1 MTEPDNSKTN
11 FAGTYFDRDSVLR
24 LARLANIFAWT
35 LLIYYAAQAGMA
47 LTIFILQLLR
57 GLMVLPGFTDYAQQI
72 LWILQPAIPGLWYFI
87 GIQAIGKILLIF
99 MDMEDNTRRAA
110 RK

>member
-47 LTIFILQLLR
+47 LTIFIL
-57 GLMVLPGFTDYAQQI
+57 
-72 LWILQPAIPGLWYFI
+72 
-87 GIQAIGKILLIF
+87 
-99 MDMEDNTRRAA
+99 
-110 RK
+110 